1 VRGGRAPRR
10 AGAPG
15 ARRAGSRLAHSA
27 ARAAPCSARRAPSQ
41 AAPLTMATA
50 AFVWK
55 GVALVGSFWLF
66 WCAYF
71 TTLAVG
77 IGGRREEVAGV

>member
-1 VRGGRAPRR
+1 M
-10 AGAPG
+10 
-15 ARRAGSRLAHSA
+15 
-27 ARAAPCSARRAPSQ
+27 
-41 AAPLTMATA
+41 TMATA

-77 IGGRREEVAGV
+77 IGEGPSGARVHACMWGMGAPHWKLGHMD